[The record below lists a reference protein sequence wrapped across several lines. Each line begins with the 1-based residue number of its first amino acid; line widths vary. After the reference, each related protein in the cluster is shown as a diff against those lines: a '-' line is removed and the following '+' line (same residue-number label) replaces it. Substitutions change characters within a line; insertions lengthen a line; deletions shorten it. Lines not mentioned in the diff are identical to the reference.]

1 MRQRLIHWLFRHGKN
16 CKHCCLWCEYFSICS
31 WDTVGRKERKEKCR
45 YFTRNTWRD
54 ADRKRRAVSAKMRSK
69 RQLGIIS
76 PSLYGIVAA
85 GGKGEEE
92 AKRAGRVQQESRTV
106 FMLQKA
112 VKQGALESIVQGI

>member
-1 MRQRLIHWLFRHGKN
+1 MQIFYPEYMERRRPKTPRCI
-16 CKHCCLWCEYFSICS
+16 CENEI
-31 WDTVGRKERKEKCR
+31 
-45 YFTRNTWRD
+45 
-54 ADRKRRAVSAKMRSK
+54 K